1 VTNPF
6 DWTGEGSDQ
15 AKAMGEMWRSWVA
28 LSGAS
33 VPQTFTPPVTG
44 NDGFADFL
52 NPMNLALFGGA
63 QVGDALKKMTEGPQ
77 LADAGTAEH
86 RMARLMERWIEVQTA
101 SRAYEGVVAAAW
113 VTANQSFAGK
123 LQERFNA
130 GEAMQP
136 ADALKL
142 WLETANTAL
151 LETQR
156 SPSFLEAQRRLLRC
170 GMEFLLTQ
178 REVVESAV
186 EPAGLPT
193 RTEIDEVHRA
203 IHDLKRRLRTL
214 EREGGR

>member
-15 AKAMGEMWRSWVA
+15 AKAMGDMWRSWVA
-28 LSGAS
+28 VSGAS
-33 VPQTFTPPVTG
+33 VPQTVTPPATG
-44 NDGFADFL
+44 HGGFADFL
-52 NPMNLALFGGA
+52 NPMNLAFFGGT
-63 QVGDALKKMTEGPQ
+63 QVGDALRKMTEGPQ
-77 LADAGTAEH
+77 LADAGAAEH
-86 RMARLMERWIEVQTA
+86 RMARLMERWIEVQAA

-113 VTANQSFAGK
+113 VTANQGFAAK
-123 LQERFNA
+123 LQERFEA

-142 WLETANTAL
+142 WLETANTTL

-156 SPSFLEAQRRLLRC
+156 SPSFLQAQRKLLRC

-178 REVVESAV
+178 REVVEHAV

-193 RTEIDEVHRA
+193 RSEIDEVHRT

-214 EREGGR
+214 EHGAGR